1 MTRTAQ
7 VLEGTWEEIQRQGEH
22 LAGKRLRVHVLENGL
37 GGETGPGDETHP
49 SQPFYATATPAE
61 RARAFR
67 EWAESHSRETPV
79 LSDDAISRESIYFGE
94 RD

>member
-1 MTRTAQ
+1 MGPSRYRTI
-7 VLEGTWEEIQRQGEH
+7 EGTWEEIARQADT
-22 LAGKRLRVHVLENGL
+22 LAGKRLFVTVLENGQSESPTPEL
-37 GGETGPGDETHP
+37 PDNTASRGPD
-49 SQPFYATATPAE
+49 

-67 EWAESHSRETPV
+67 EWAESHSRDSPI